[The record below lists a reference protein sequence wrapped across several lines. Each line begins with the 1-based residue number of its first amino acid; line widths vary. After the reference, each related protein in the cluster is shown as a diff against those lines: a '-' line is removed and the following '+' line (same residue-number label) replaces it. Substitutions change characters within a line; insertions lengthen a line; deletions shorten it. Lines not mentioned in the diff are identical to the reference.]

1 MSGCNCHLVKEK
13 SFTASTAS
21 FWGWPFTWVTFL
33 YCWEIHMCGLL
44 IKMFYK
50 TTSTRLVLLK
60 KCSAL
65 RFGSFAFDVDVEDY
79 ASSLGWDLLPWVL
92 HLLMT
97 FLTNFLTSSSHSV
110 VASRSSSYSS
120 GFIESGIVSINSFI
134 VLTFSL
140 RSFFVAIMSCCLTFQ
155 FIDNLLHNYFLVFIV
170 IHIHNTAH
178 KRIT

>member
-33 YCWEIHMCGLL
+33 YCWEIHLCGLL

-50 TTSTRLVLLK
+50 TTSTRLVLQK

-65 RFGSFAFDVDVEDY
+65 RFGSFAFDVDVEDN
-79 ASSLGWDLLPWVL
+79 ASSLGWDLVPWVL
-92 HLLMT
+92 YLLIT
-97 FLTNFLTSSSHSV
+97 FLSNFLTSSSHFV
-110 VASRSSSYSS
+110 VASSSSSYSS
-120 GFIESGIVSINSFI
+120 FI
-134 VLTFSL
+134 VLNFSL

-155 FIDNLLHNYFLVFIV
+155 LIDNYFLVFIV
-170 IHIHNTAH
+170 IHIRNTDH
-178 KRIT
+178 ERIT

>member
-33 YCWEIHMCGLL
+33 YCWEIHLCGLL

-50 TTSTRLVLLK
+50 TTSTRLVLQK

-65 RFGSFAFDVDVEDY
+65 RFGSFAFDVDVEDN

-92 HLLMT
+92 HLLIT
-97 FLTNFLTSSSHSV
+97 FLSNFLTSSSHFV
-110 VASRSSSYSS
+110 VASSSSSYSS
-120 GFIESGIVSINSFI
+120 FI
-134 VLTFSL
+134 VLNFSL

-155 FIDNLLHNYFLVFIV
+155 FIDNYFLVFIV
-170 IHIHNTAH
+170 THIHNTDH
-178 KRIT
+178 ERIT

>member
-33 YCWEIHMCGLL
+33 YCWEIHLCGLL

-50 TTSTRLVLLK
+50 TTSTRSVLLK

-65 RFGSFAFDVDVEDY
+65 RFGSFAFDVDLEDN

-92 HLLMT
+92 HLLIT
-97 FLTNFLTSSSHSV
+97 FLSNFLASSSHFV
-110 VASRSSSYSS
+110 VASSSSSY
-120 GFIESGIVSINSFI
+120 FSFT
-134 VLTFSL
+134 VLNFSF
-140 RSFFVAIMSCCLTFQ
+140 RSFFGAIMSCCLTFQ
-155 FIDNLLHNYFLVFIV
+155 FIGNFLHNYFLVFIV
-170 IHIHNTAH
+170 IHIRNTDH
-178 KRIT
+178 ERIT